1 MAQDIAGPSA
11 GISGPPPGLSW
22 IREAGFPYISS
33 AYPVRGAQY
42 QGRKMRISLA
52 DSRTNGFK
60 KWSDAQRPAAQPDS
74 ADIAEPRRSKGES
87 THPDAGIAGDGK

>member
-1 MAQDIAGPSA
+1 
-11 GISGPPPGLSW
+11 
-22 IREAGFPYISS
+22 
-33 AYPVRGAQY
+33 
-42 QGRKMRISLA
+42 MRISLV
-52 DSRTNGFK
+52 DSQRNGFK